1 MKDMISMNIRE
12 SIAFLFALVI
22 AMAVGAG
29 LALGEETTM
38 KIGINRVS
46 ASGMT
51 YTHDDGTT
59 EYTNSEAYVGNDIY
73 FEYIISQHFSLE
85 IDSTITGLQR
95 TYTLESGGT
104 VISDNVTETLTYTTY
119 GANLY
124 FNRADKRGLK
134 FLIGVSTGTATV
146 THDFEGGTLG
156 TASSSNSPGLTIFKL
171 GMDWI
176 TKFAGFRLQYKVI
189 EGSAGNTT
197 EVTGV
202 TQTAD
207 LNGSFLVLGVF
218 AFF

>member
-1 MKDMISMNIRE
+1 MASKLRLPVAI
-12 SIAFLFALVI
+12 LFVLLCAI
-22 AMAVGAG
+22 TGATG
-29 LALGEETTM
+29 LALGDEMTM
-38 KIGINRVS
+38 KMGINRIS

-51 YTHDDGTT
+51 YTHDDGAT
-59 EYTNSEAYVGNDIY
+59 EYTNSAGYVGNDIF
-73 FEYIISQHFSLE
+73 FEYVISQHFSLE

-95 TYTLESGGT
+95 TYTLEAGGT
-104 VISDNVTETLTYTTY
+104 IISDNVTETLTYTTF

-134 FLIGVSTGTATV
+134 FLIGISTGTAKV
-146 THDFEGGTLG
+146 THEFEGGTLG
-156 TASSSNSPGLTIFKL
+156 TASSTNSPGLTIFKL

-197 EVTGV
+197 EVAGV

>member
-1 MKDMISMNIRE
+1 MNDEISMNIRN
-12 SIAFLFALVI
+12 SVAILLVLFW
-22 AMAVGAG
+22 AMTGATG
-29 LALGEETTM
+29 LALGVEMNM

-51 YTHDDGTT
+51 YTHDDGAT
-59 EYTNSEAYVGNDIY
+59 EYTNSEGYVGNDIF
-73 FEYIISQHFSLE
+73 FEYVISQHFSLE

-95 TYTLESGGT
+95 TYTLEAGGT
-104 VISDNVTETLTYTTY
+104 TISDNVTETLSYITY

-134 FLIGVSTGTATV
+134 FLIGISTGTATV
-146 THDFEGGTLG
+146 THEFEGGTLG
-156 TASSSNSPGLTIFKL
+156 TASSTNSPGLTIFKL

-197 EVTGV
+197 EVAGV